1 MYLSVYLPMSSSFV
15 LLFVPYFFIFCFC
28 IFSVYVFSLCI
39 FYVCMIVSM
48 YLPTYFFFF
57 LSFVRSTCLCFLS
70 FSPSPLLLLLLF
82 FFFFLSDSQCLS
94 EWLSFFLFL
103 KNSFFAPYDVPGR
116 WVWRASSNVPSLY
129 DAVRLRTCGLK
140 LTFSSYTCVQFTACR
155 DLFCGACLAVRASLT
170 WCCKALN
177 TSVEAYIIVV
187 HTCSFTIV
195 GIFSIA
201 LAGEHAWRIWTR
213 GWSLRY
219 PRLIHN
225 CQDLFHGACTF
236 NMILI
241 YNVRIWTRGCKL
253 TLSSSH
259 SLLVKTCFYGAC
271 NCVFI
276 LIDDVVRIWTR
287 GQRLMLSSYLLSFTT
302 VGTYFTAHA

>member
-1 MYLSVYLPMSSSFV
+1 M
-15 LLFVPYFFIFCFC
+15 
-28 IFSVYVFSLCI
+28 
-39 FYVCMIVSM
+39 
-48 YLPTYFFFF
+48 
-57 LSFVRSTCLCFLS
+57 
-70 FSPSPLLLLLLF
+70 
-82 FFFFLSDSQCLS
+82 
-94 EWLSFFLFL
+94 
-103 KNSFFAPYDVPGR
+103 PGR

-187 HTCSFTIV
+187 HTFSFTIV
-195 GIFSIA
+195 GIFSIALAWVSASPLHDVVRLWTRRCNLTFSSYIHAHSLLLGSFSIA